1 MAEFVAQ
8 GEVNVLGTT
17 LYTGSSSNLL
27 TKITNLRFYNALA
40 YTLRLER
47 YNATTATSE
56 VIYDLTLSA
65 GDAVSDTFVYALNS
79 GDQLIVY
86 TNIPGTTYYVYGIDY
101 I

>member
-8 GEVNVLGTT
+8 GEVNILGTT
-17 LYTGSSSNLL
+17 LYTGSASGVL
-27 TKITNLRFYNALA
+27 TKITTLRFYNASA

-47 YNATTATSE
+47 YDALTTSSE

-65 GDAVSDTFVYALNS
+65 GDTVSDNFLYALNP

-101 I
+101 A

>member
-8 GEVNVLGTT
+8 GEVDVLGTT
-17 LYTGSSSNLL
+17 LYTGGGGVIL
-27 TKITNLRFYNALA
+27 TKVTTLRFYNALA

-65 GDAVSDTFVYALNS
+65 GDAVSDTFLYALNS

-86 TNIPGTTYYVYGIDY
+86 TNIPGTTYYVYGVDY